1 MESFW
6 NAGERSMI
14 KGLDI
19 LGLRQLDQSIE
30 RQWVAG
36 ITTISFRARYLSLL
50 PWVIM
55 EFYKAALRR
64 GGGEARFKWNRFNE
78 TLRRMEFIV
87 LAATQVRKQMDDDG
101 ASYGILGS
109 TLYAEE
115 LSELGKNGS
124 VSLPDNR
131 GGSSYRTYV
140 MPCRSF
146 GILQAADR
154 DIPDRIPQ
162 RGRALHRVRRNAMRG
177 SVLVDRIL
185 RGGTMTESTL
195 NSEAQFFSVNALDEL
210 PEERD
215 LLEEAFVRP
224 YVDREHV
231 NGTYQRFSAT
241 TRWALEHLQEEALTS
256 SQLVRVAYKEAVN
269 ECAAGRVGLAWA
281 ECELRRRVHFALEL
295 LLDALTTTL
304 QSPGAT
310 LDDVV
315 DNWTAQAAMEDLP
328 STISNHFS
336 IEHPVFEIEI
346 RKIEQSLADDVWLE
360 HPVPSRQSRHL
371 PPCWKAVFAV
381 CALIATKLQT
391 EQCRASDRI
400 RDRRNYLE
408 RAYAVLDAE
417 SRSSLATTLRR
428 LLVEV
433 VIEPHLATT
442 LRKMSQ
448 GQQCSLRFFPDGA
461 MLMPTGTPVSA
472 GRSGDRLGNLLG
484 MWADLGVL
492 DRREGRFGLTE
503 RGRQLIGQ
511 L

>member
-30 RQWVAG
+30 RRWVAG

-55 EFYKAALRR
+55 EFYEAALRR

-87 LAATQVRKQMDDDG
+87 LAATRVREQMDDDG

-109 TLYAEE
+109 NLFAEE
-115 LSELGKNGS
+115 LNELVKTGS
-124 VSLPDNR
+124 VPLPEHR

-146 GILQAADR
+146 GILQAPDR
-154 DIPDRIPQ
+154 DMPDRIP
-162 RGRALHRVRRNAMRG
+162 RLGKALHRVRHDAMQG

-185 RGGTMTESTL
+185 RGGTVTASML
-195 NSEAQFFSVNALDEL
+195 DSEAQFFSVNALNEL
-210 PEERD
+210 PEERN
-215 LLEEAFVRP
+215 LLEAAFLHP
-224 YVDREHV
+224 YVDREQV

-256 SQLVRVAYKEAVN
+256 SQLVRVAYREAVD
-269 ECAAGRVGLAWA
+269 ECAADRVGLAWA
-281 ECELRRRVHFALEL
+281 EYELRRRVHFALEL
-295 LLDALTTTL
+295 LLDALTSTL
-304 QSPGAT
+304 PSTGAT
-310 LDDVV
+310 VDYVV
-315 DNWTAQAAMEDLP
+315 DSWIAEEAREDLP
-328 STISNHFS
+328 STISNYFF
-336 IEHPVFEIEI
+336 IEQPVFEVEM
-346 RKIEQSLADDVWLE
+346 RKMEQSLADDVWLE
-360 HPVPSRQSRHL
+360 HPVPRRQSRHL

-381 CALIATKLQT
+381 CVLIATKIQT
-391 EQCRASDRI
+391 ARSRSSDQI

-408 RAYAVLDAE
+408 RAYALLDAE

-433 VIEPHLATT
+433 VIQPHLATT

-448 GQQCSLRFFPDGA
+448 GQQCSLRLFPDGA

-472 GRSGDRLGNLLG
+472 GHSGDRLGNVLG

-492 DRREGRFGLTE
+492 DRREGRFSLTG